1 MTTFHKNHSKRP
13 SSFSSWPSSLS
24 SPSYLEREMEMDET
38 DAKLSL
44 KLRFHCQNR
53 QNIRKTKF
61 VWIYIYRRRRRM
73 TTNFI
78 CINKDIE
85 SAKMIYIMEMM
96 TMIVWANKGKH
107 KSTLSILSPALN
119 SNLHSRAYFSPQ
131 KEISQNIELHQN
143 AESTRSSYRE
153 Y

>member
-1 MTTFHKNHSKRP
+1 MT
-13 SSFSSWPSSLS
+13 
-24 SPSYLEREMEMDET
+24 EVM
-38 DAKLSL
+38 
-44 KLRFHCQNR
+44 
-53 QNIRKTKF
+53 
-61 VWIYIYRRRRRM
+61 
-73 TTNFI
+73 
-78 CINKDIE
+78 
-85 SAKMIYIMEMM
+85 
-96 TMIVWANKGKH
+96 MIVMMMMIFMMVMKLILVTNKGKH